1 MFMGSFTV
9 KKIFSALFSVFLVVI
24 LSCATVACSQV
35 VPDIVQ
41 ADYSVVFD
49 YKDAENLPSSR
60 LCVFVASES
69 DVRRYSAIRLVSKET
84 GLIWETGDILK
95 LQESDR
101 QWSGNANF
109 VPPEKEVIPS
119 GVYEVTFINADEE
132 EDSLEFKV
140 KYNEA
145 YYETLSVDVP
155 ELMKKQNGINKIA
168 IYDADG
174 KMLYFGNRN
183 ADLLS
188 VRGIWNNYREAEI
201 CQDIW
206 CSADLSVMCIMP
218 EEAVSLE

>member
-1 MFMGSFTV
+1 MGSFTG

-201 CQDIW
+201 FQDIW

>member
-1 MFMGSFTV
+1 MFMGSFTG

-201 CQDIW
+201 FQDIW